1 MGVTRI
7 STTVSVAAKKQDGDK
22 QKSAPNTQ
30 GKQTHTTIAVSS
42 GIGTTVSVTAKNP
55 GDGKK
60 PEETTVSTQDQETD
74 TTIAAIDTTVSVT
87 AKTQDDKENEESAAS
102 KEDGETGTVIAVS
115 AGIGVFVV
123 IVIIGVAVGMFLV
136 RRKKMIAVAP
146 HLHNTGVPRKITPS
160 FKKRE
165 TIELTEV
172 NTQTGKQVVVEVEGV
187 SKPEGPG
194 SMRQNM

>member
-42 GIGTTVSVTAKNP
+42 GIG
-55 GDGKK
+55 
-60 PEETTVSTQDQETD
+60 
-74 TTIAAIDTTVSVT
+74 TTVSVT

-172 NTQTGKQVVVEVEGV
+172 NTQTGKQVVVEVEGSPNQRARV
-187 SKPEGPG
+187 QCDRICKNT
-194 SMRQNM
+194 M

>member
-1 MGVTRI
+1 MG
-7 STTVSVAAKKQDGDK
+7 
-22 QKSAPNTQ
+22 
-30 GKQTHTTIAVSS
+30 

-87 AKTQDDKENEESAAS
+87 AKTQDQAIGTTVSVTAKTQDDKENEESAVS

-187 SKPEGPG
+187 SKPEGPV
-194 SMRQNM
+194 SMQQNM